1 MPYVP
6 GRGGYR
12 VPVSPSTGIHLPFNF
27 ANPPNYGLNPNA
39 GGSTGG
45 STAGG
50 GSDWQHLLIRGAE
63 FLVGAMLIVVGVQA
77 LIVRS
82 KAGQTVI
89 QTTGT
94 VASVA
99 KAVPK

>member
-1 MPYVP
+1 M
-6 GRGGYR
+6 
-12 VPVSPSTGIHLPFNF
+12 
-27 ANPPNYGLNPNA
+27 
-39 GGSTGG
+39 
-45 STAGG
+45 
-50 GSDWQHLLIRGAE
+50 
-63 FLVGAMLIVVGVQA
+63 GAMLIVVGVQA